1 MGLNQC
7 NALTQNTDLE
17 FCSLL
22 LSARLC
28 ELSNYQYCAE
38 HHKWAP
44 CIKPAAFPETFLCE
58 DQTSWQ
64 LLLAGTKILVK
75 LASFFGRKVVHSGEY
90 VFSVL
95 FYMMHCLST
104 RLPLGFSCFQCEG
117 EKWNWISA
125 SLQTRDSNCHH
136 TVMDPPNVTWFYFHF
151 MKWFHKKSLI
161 LRTMASLSAKFQREG
176 QSQSPRF
183 SYFSSIRS
191 IKDLI
196 IAPGRDRHVSITLVI
211 PRALPGRTD
220 GPLHELRWW
229 LSWWW

>member
-1 MGLNQC
+1 ML
-7 NALTQNTDLE
+7 LFSKYW

-58 DQTSWQ
+58 DQTSWK

-75 LASFFGRKVVHSGEY
+75 LASFFGCKVVHSGEY

-136 TVMDPPNVTWFYFHF
+136 TVMEYWSSKCHMVLFPFYF
-151 MKWFHKKSLI
+151 
-161 LRTMASLSAKFQREG
+161 LSDFTTN
-176 QSQSPRF
+176 
-183 SYFSSIRS
+183 
-191 IKDLI
+191 L
-196 IAPGRDRHVSITLVI
+196 
-211 PRALPGRTD
+211 
-220 GPLHELRWW
+220 
-229 LSWWW
+229 

>member
-136 TVMDPPNVTWFYFHF
+136 TVMEYWSSKCHMVLFPFYF
-151 MKWFHKKSLI
+151 
-161 LRTMASLSAKFQREG
+161 LSDFTTN
-176 QSQSPRF
+176 
-183 SYFSSIRS
+183 
-191 IKDLI
+191 L
-196 IAPGRDRHVSITLVI
+196 
-211 PRALPGRTD
+211 
-220 GPLHELRWW
+220 
-229 LSWWW
+229 